1 MKKRKFEN
9 GGSTDDYVP
18 RKRGLR
24 REGTNE
30 LVLDS
35 EGMPI
40 LTVGAPD
47 TDTEAAIAKATAKA
61 TEKSRP
67 RMDQPFGELVP
78 GKESRLAKFIK
89 SFIRQKPSAN
99 RVTAEELR
107 LGNKEI
113 KDVYANVRDD
123 EEIASGRLGTTKTNP
138 EGVYNRSDRLKE
150 NMEKARKRLMSD
162 SEKGR
167 YASDEAETDKGQFLN
182 KGGKV
187 ASASKRADGIAQRG
201 KTKGRYI

>member
-9 GGSTDDYVP
+9 GGSTNDGIV

-40 LTVGAPD
+40 LTVGEPD
-47 TDTEAAIAKATAKA
+47 TETEAAIAKATAKA

-67 RMDQPFGELVP
+67 RMGQPFGELVP
-78 GKESRLAKFIK
+78 GKESGLAKFIR
-89 SFIRQKPSAN
+89 SFMKRRPPASD
-99 RVTAEELR
+99 VT
-107 LGNKEI
+107 
-113 KDVYANVRDD
+113 
-123 EEIASGRLGTTKTNP
+123 
-138 EGVYNRSDRLKE
+138 
-150 NMEKARKRLMSD
+150 
-162 SEKGR
+162 SEKMRQEVRKTEDLPDFNYTPIDVSKMPRLRG
-167 YASDEAETDKGQFLN
+167 YK
-182 KGGKV
+182 KGGSV
-187 ASASKRADGIAQRG
+187 TRGDGIAKRG